1 MTSAHDAPGRDG
13 PSRDELEAMAY
24 SDGELPAAARAAFE
38 RRLAL
43 EPTLA
48 RRVAEYRALELVAR
62 EMAPPEP
69 ADYEWER
76 LELDPLHRSG
86 TRLGNVL
93 VVAGGGLLAVALL
106 LAVTGVAALLSTRL
120 VAIGSALLVVGL
132 VLLLLTTIQSR
143 LRTLPYDPY
152 RKVKR

>member
-1 MTSAHDAPGRDG
+1 MTSAHDD
-13 PSRDELEAMAY
+13 PSREELEAMAY
-24 SDGELPAAARAAFE
+24 SDGELSPAERAAFE
-38 RRLAL
+38 RRMTA
-43 EPTLA
+43 EPALA

-76 LELDPLHRSG
+76 LELDPLYRAG
-86 TRLGNVL
+86 TRLGNAL
-93 VVAGGGLLAVALL
+93 VIAGGGLFLIAFLL
-106 LAVTGVAALLSTRL
+106 SVTGIGPGTFGARLFAIAAGSLLS
-120 VAIGSALLVVGL
+120 GL
-132 VLLLLTTIQSR
+132 VLLLLTTVQSR